1 MPTSGRDRGTVAVN
15 RLTPCTGSV
24 RSGGSAPL
32 GEPVGLVAKQALK
45 RPGASWFVRLV
56 SVSPALCLYS
66 LLSAAVRYF
75 VFANAIGSVYM
86 GLLYRAASS
95 VCQYHCH
102 GRLRPIQRRRSAPS
116 PPPPRP
122 LPPQLLVRPRDRT
135 LVVGVIRRRPTILST
150 SCGYGRAPLVPASDH
165 WGNWTFLLS
174 TAALGL
180 WSEKRAPA
188 GKKALAGALVSVL
201 LGLAA
206 SSAGVVAADA
216 PAYRA
221 ALDYLLPLAVPLLL
235 FRADLRRALRSTG
248 APLRAFLLGSA
259 ATAMGTAVAFRI
271 VPMRSLGPD
280 SWKIAVALMSRHIGG
295 AFSYVAVCE
304 GLGVSPSTMEAGL
317 AAANTIR
324 ALYFTG
330 LFALA
335 AKIPAE
341 DSRSMGEGSEPPLTA
356 DDEMLPAAQSAIA
369 VAAAFAIC
377 RAAKLAT
384 SRLGQFG
391 IEGASLP
398 CAAATVVLALAT
410 FFPSQIRKLAP
421 SDDALAAIMMQLWEL
436 TEASAMPSAQR
447 PAYSRSRS
455 RSCRSRCI
463 SW

>member
-1 MPTSGRDRGTVAVN
+1 MAAATAVFA
-15 RLTPCTGSV
+15 PS
-24 RSGGSAPL
+24 SAAAPL
-32 GEPVGLVAKQALK
+32 LHHHHRGRCRHNYSCGL
-45 RPGASWFVRLV
+45 
-56 SVSPALCLYS
+56 
-66 LLSAAVRYF
+66 
-75 VFANAIGSVYM
+75 AIA
-86 GLLYRAASS
+86 RSS
-95 VCQYHCH
+95 SSC
-102 GRLRPIQRRRSAPS
+102 SS
-116 PPPPRP
+116 
-122 LPPQLLVRPRDRT
+122 
-135 LVVGVIRRRPTILST
+135 IRRRPTILST

-174 TAALGL
+174 TARWA
-180 WSEKRAPA
+180 SEAGPGGEEGARRSAGERA
-188 GKKALAGALVSVL
+188 V
-201 LGLAA
+201 GLAA

-330 LFALA
+330 LFALS

-455 RSCRSRCI
+455 CRSRCI